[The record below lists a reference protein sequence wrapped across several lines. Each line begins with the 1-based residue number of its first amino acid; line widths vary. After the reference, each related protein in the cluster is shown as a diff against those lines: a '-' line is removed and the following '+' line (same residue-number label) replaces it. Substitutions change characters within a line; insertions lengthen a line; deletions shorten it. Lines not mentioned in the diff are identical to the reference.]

1 MAARI
6 YTRSG
11 DNGDTGLFGGRRVSK
26 DDLRVEAY
34 GTVDELNA
42 SLGVARALGPDPEMD
57 SLLGRIQNHLLQVGS
72 DLATPSNG
80 PETSGQITITRLSG
94 SLAGALESVI
104 DRFESELPALSQ
116 FILPGGH
123 SLAAALHLSRTI
135 CRRAERRCVAL
146 ARSTESGDAANPE
159 VIRYLNR
166 LSDLLFVLA
175 RSANQRN
182 GVPDVNWSLEV

>member
-1 MAARI
+1 MPARI

-11 DNGDTGLFGGRRVSK
+11 DTGETGLFGGQRLSK

-42 SLGVARALGPDPEMD
+42 VLGVVRAQGPEAEVDALLFSLQND
-57 SLLGRIQNHLLQVGS
+57 LFLLGA
-72 DLATPSNG
+72 DLATPAAEDTHKG
-80 PETSGQITITRLSG
+80 RITVERVEAERTARLEQ
-94 SLAGALESVI
+94 AI
-104 DRFESELPALSQ
+104 DRYEAALPPLTQ

-123 SLAAALHLSRTI
+123 PVAAALHVGRVV

-146 ARSTESGDAANPE
+146 ARATEDINPE
-159 VIRYLNR
+159 IVRYLNR

-175 RSANQRN
+175 RYANHHN
-182 GVPDVNWSLEV
+182 GVPDVVWRS